1 MGSLRSEET
10 GVKRI
15 DAEIKEQFNFMEDD
29 HYDLG
34 SEEGKHCSKCNK
46 VLPLP
51 FFSRHSGGNYLR
63 PECKKCNNELS
74 RGRAALKDVH
84 GVAPNNYKCPICLGN
99 ADDVKGKG
107 NTKNGSWVIDHCH
120 DTEKFRG
127 WLCHKCNRSLGG
139 FDDNIPTLKR
149 AIQYLKGTDNE

>member
-1 MGSLRSEET
+1 MKKVSTVVNAIKFYRCLFLVGIVEEIICALN
-10 GVKRI
+10 V
-15 DAEIKEQFNFMEDD
+15 
-29 HYDLG
+29 
-34 SEEGKHCSKCNK
+34 
-46 VLPLP
+46 
-51 FFSRHSGGNYLR
+51 
-63 PECKKCNNELS
+63 KKCNNELS
-74 RGRAALKDVH
+74 RVRAALKDVH

-139 FDDNIPTLKR
+139 FDDNILTLKR